1 MSFFNRTA
9 QAMLNSLFGKT
20 SNFGTLSSVP
30 TLHVALSSSTP
41 AEDGSNVTE
50 PSAGSYAR
58 VQTAAGDWNAATLA
72 DPSLIDNLN
81 AVTFPTATATWL
93 AGVDLTHFVVYD
105 AATNGNAIM
114 FGTLTVAKPVTSG
127 DTISF
132 AAGDLNVTLD

>member
-30 TLHVALSSSTP
+30 TLYVGLSSTTP
-41 AEDGSNVTE
+41 TEAGGNITE
-50 PSAGSYAR
+50 PTGGSYAR
-58 VQTAAGDWNAATLA
+58 VSTAAGDWNAATLA
-72 DPSLIDNLN
+72 DPSLVDNLN
-81 AVTFPTATATWL
+81 AVTFPTATADWL
-93 AGVDLTHFVVYD
+93 SAADLTYFVIFD
-105 AATNGNAIM
+105 AATTGNAIK
-114 FGTLTVAKPVTSG
+114 FGVLTVAKPVTNG